1 MKFCS
6 FESNISACQ
15 VWWSFYDSLP
25 LHKTKDFLFNI
36 IVFHQ
41 KYFIN
46 RRTST
51 DEFALL
57 GVDNSCQDYF
67 NDFGAFLDKKI
78 SEFEGQFW
86 NDPDWFFGGIWPEQG
101 FDPEVLWYL
110 DSFHSILIILTKV
123 SSLTALKF
131 SRVFIILFWP
141 PGKAVT
147 AWNWQNTFKQ

>member
-1 MKFCS
+1 MRAAREK
-6 FESNISACQ
+6 NICLNIGIGNQRPVKTETNRSEPLKCI
-15 VWWSFYDSLP
+15 V
-25 LHKTKDFLFNI
+25 LHKNSQSD
-36 IVFHQ
+36 
-41 KYFIN
+41 

-101 FDPEVLWYL
+101 FDPEVL
-110 DSFHSILIILTKV
+110 
-123 SSLTALKF
+123 
-131 SRVFIILFWP
+131 
-141 PGKAVT
+141 
-147 AWNWQNTFKQ
+147 

>member
-1 MKFCS
+1 MRRIFVL
-6 FESNISACQ
+6 ILASATRDLSKLRQTGLNYFSCF
-15 VWWSFYDSLP
+15 VS
-25 LHKTKDFLFNI
+25 HNDFLFL
-36 IVFHQ
+36 
-41 KYFIN
+41 N

-101 FDPEVLWYL
+101 FDPEVL
-110 DSFHSILIILTKV
+110 
-123 SSLTALKF
+123 
-131 SRVFIILFWP
+131 
-141 PGKAVT
+141 
-147 AWNWQNTFKQ
+147 